1 MKRDD
6 KQAVIERLVTQIR
19 EAKAMIVTDYRGL
32 SVTQTAEIRDA
43 LRPSGATFHVAKN
56 TLARRA
62 AEEAERPHL
71 VEFLKGPSAIAF
83 ISDDPAAAA
92 KKLSEVARQTK
103 ILTVRG
109 GVMNGH
115 TLTADEI
122 KTLGDLPPREVL
134 LAQVVGTIA
143 GPLQGTVGVLS
154 APLRDI
160 VALLDSYIAKRQEAE
175 AA

>member
-19 EAKAMIVTDYRGL
+19 EASAMIVTDYRGL

-109 GVMNGH
+109 GVMNGQ

-122 KTLGDLPPREVL
+122 RTLGDLPPREVL

>member
-115 TLTADEI
+115 TLTADQI
-122 KTLGDLPPREVL
+122 KTLGELPPREVL

>member
-1 MKRDD
+1 MNRDD
-6 KQAVIERLVTQIR
+6 KRAVVERLVAQIK
-19 EAKAMIVTDYRGL
+19 ESKAMIVTDYRGL
-32 SVTQTAEIRDA
+32 SVSQTAEIRDA

-56 TLARRA
+56 TLARMA
-62 AEEAERPHL
+62 AEQAERPPL
-71 VEFLKGPSAIAF
+71 VEFLQGPTAIAF

-103 ILTVRG
+103 LLAVRG

-115 TLTADEI
+115 TLTADQI
-122 KTLGDLPPREVL
+122 RTLGDLPPREIL
-134 LAQVVGTIA
+134 LAQVVGTVA
-143 GPLQGTVGVLS
+143 GPLQGTVGVLA

-160 VALLDSYIAKRQEAE
+160 VGLLDSYIAKRQEAE